1 MTRLLSRL
9 EYKNI
14 IIWQSKFNITLF
26 SLQWNWI
33 LTDAGILDIYDMEY
47 LKGDD
52 ILNGFPKWKIILKRK
67 SKDIIYFLYQMKQV
81 HSVQFFFQDDLKEYV
96 CYI

>member
-1 MTRLLSRL
+1 M
-9 EYKNI
+9 
-14 IIWQSKFNITLF
+14 
-26 SLQWNWI
+26 
-33 LTDAGILDIYDMEY
+33 GILDIYDMEY

-81 HSVQFFFQDDLKEYV
+81 HSVQFFFKMT
-96 CYI
+96 